1 MRPISAKDGKMQED
15 AGLNMRQLRHM
26 DLILS
31 TRIRLI
37 AILNGKNMNHN
48 LQIRSL
54 F

>member
-1 MRPISAKDGKMQED
+1 MQED

-37 AILNGKNMNHN
+37 AILKMNETN
-48 LQIRSL
+48 
-54 F
+54 